1 MRRRSG
7 ERMSRISREIE
18 RLRRVSP
25 AAGFT
30 ILELLVA
37 SAVLAIIAVLML
49 GMTDSVRKI
58 YTQTI
63 PRVQAYRDAR
73 RAMEVLAASISQA
86 TLNTYL
92 DYVNSAGDYRFSP
105 SGNSSTFVPAR
116 YVRTSELRF
125 LSGNGT
131 AGTAA
136 GSPSRPTHSVFFQAP
151 LGVVSS
157 GATNYV
163 GLENLLNS
171 VGFFIEF
178 RDDSGS
184 RPDFFTN
191 LPNPPPLSHRFR
203 LIQAI
208 QPSDRLTVYKYT
220 AANPGLKS
228 SDANGTAWM
237 TDMLASTS
245 RVVADNIIAL
255 VILPRLGA
263 ADQAAGGYQGDA
275 LAPDYRYDSTGSNT
289 DPALNPNSQLPPLVD
304 LTLVAVDERAFA
316 RFQGN
321 SSTPKDLG
329 LGTLFQTVGDLTNS
343 ANPGYAKDL
352 KTLEATLTQNMIDYR
367 VFSVGVP
374 IKAARWSKS
383 QKN

>member
-1 MRRRSG
+1 MF
-7 ERMSRISREIE
+7 RISREIE
-18 RLRRVSP
+18 RLRRAVP
-25 AAGFT
+25 AGGFT

-37 SAVLAIIAVLML
+37 SALLAIIAVIML

-92 DYVNSAGDYRFSP
+92 DYVNSGGDYRFS
-105 SGNSSTFVPAR
+105 SGNSATFVPSR

-125 LSGNGT
+125 LSGNDL

-136 GSPSRPTHSVFFQAP
+136 GSPSRPTHSIFFQAP
-151 LGVVSS
+151 LGLVSS
-157 GATNYV
+157 TNYT

-171 VGFFIEF
+171 VGFHIEF
-178 RDDSGS
+178 RDDSTN
-184 RPDFFTN
+184 RPDFFAN

-228 SDANGTAWM
+228 SAASGTAWM
-237 TDMLASTS
+237 TDTLGSTNSTS

-255 VILPRLGA
+255 VVLPKLGA
-263 ADQAAGGYQGDA
+263 ADQAAGGYQAGS
-275 LAPDYRYDSTGSNT
+275 LAPDYRYDSTATNS

-304 LTLVAVDERAFA
+304 LTLVAVDERSFA
-316 RFQGN
+316 RFQGE

-329 LGTLFQTVGDLTNS
+329 LSALFQTVGDLTNS

-352 KTLEATLTQNMIDYR
+352 KTLEATLTQNKIDYR